1 MLSSILATYLL
12 TYLHLGLLLIGSAG
26 EEVGFSQKEVWRHK
40 WMLAPFCYP
49 RLAVEAHHAAC
60 SLEMDSCRK
69 NSRRVLPIGF
79 E

>member
-12 TYLHLGLLLIGSAG
+12 TYLHLGLLLIGRREKRS
-26 EEVGFSQKEVWRHK
+26 FSHKEVWRHK